1 MEVDLV
7 GVKTVAIFEVISIMD
22 EKDPYPA
29 LLGIDWVFY
38 NSTIINLK
46 RDTMTFEADGTRLV
60 RPLDPYK
67 GTWYTEPSED
77 ALEDTTL
84 D

>member
-38 NSTIINLK
+38 NGTIINLK
-46 RDTMTFEADGTRLV
+46 RDTMTFEADGTGR
-60 RPLDPYK
+60 
-67 GTWYTEPSED
+67 T
-77 ALEDTTL
+77 
-84 D
+84 